1 MALRSKYN
9 ETQTSL
15 HALHDLAQVQLLPWS
30 HQAHGPPFLP
40 SICCP
45 LPGML
50 FPQASH
56 LHLLHVIAVSAHL
69 SPPQKGLLWP
79 AWRRQPLTRCSVSY
93 DPVSFLFTALLP
105 TCNSSFTRNV
115 CPHPLNKTAK
125 TLGTGIWSCLLPV
138 LKHSWPTVGTH
149 K

>member
-56 LHLLHVIAVSAHL
+56 LHLLHVIAVLAHL
-69 SPPQKGLLWP
+69 SPPQKGLSEP
-79 AWRRQPLTRCSVSY
+79 GAQAPPSPSARGHAPNEASPKHIIVSTGQRRE
-93 DPVSFLFTALLP
+93 
-105 TCNSSFTRNV
+105 
-115 CPHPLNKTAK
+115 
-125 TLGTGIWSCLLPV
+125 
-138 LKHSWPTVGTH
+138 
-149 K
+149 